1 MSNHTKAWAL
11 TREVP
16 DHELRTALLIANE
29 RILDAA
35 EDLAEDESDLEGA
48 IAEAIWD
55 RETMNEIA
63 AKLDC
68 GRDELEHAVDALLEK
83 NKEPEEPKPAPT
95 GESDVA
101 LKLRVDALEKQVS
114 DLLDENH
121 ALRVELES
129 AQQQSALPENLRV
142 AVGDVLA
149 MSRKLTDFCEK
160 AGIKPA
166 HLRVSRSRKRA
177 S

>member
-1 MSNHTKAWAL
+1 MSNYTKAWIL
-11 TREVP
+11 TNGVP
-16 DHELRTALLIANE
+16 DHELRTALLVANE

-35 EDLAEDESDLEGA
+35 EDLAEDELDLEGA

-55 RETMNEIA
+55 REAMNEISD
-63 AKLDC
+63 KLNC

-83 NKEPEEPKPAPT
+83 SKETEEPKEEPVD
-95 GESDVA
+95 ESMF
-101 LKLRVDALEKQVS
+101 KKRIDALEKQIS

-121 ALRVELES
+121 ALRNELEHE
-129 AQQQSALPENLRV
+129 QQRNELPENLRG

-166 HLRVSRSRKRA
+166 HLRVTRTRRKA